1 RIGNAVGHDERRL
14 ETAFSVFAAQVLIY
28 NKSKTVPEGEFIT
41 ALAGIARRQFAE
53 GRFPNMAELDEAA
66 PRHPVLISETGVGQ
80 ANTMGRDMLRS
91 LGVAVNEDGSMANHA
106 PAYTALAAFLTDE
119 GRKQQLLDAEK
130 Y

>member
-1 RIGNAVGHDERRL
+1 GSIREVGDAAVINLHGRTVIPGIIDNHTHFIRIGNAVGHDERRL

-66 PRHPVLISETGVGQ
+66 PRHPVLISE
-80 ANTMGRDMLRS
+80 
-91 LGVAVNEDGSMANHA
+91 
-106 PAYTALAAFLTDE
+106 
-119 GRKQQLLDAEK
+119 
-130 Y
+130 